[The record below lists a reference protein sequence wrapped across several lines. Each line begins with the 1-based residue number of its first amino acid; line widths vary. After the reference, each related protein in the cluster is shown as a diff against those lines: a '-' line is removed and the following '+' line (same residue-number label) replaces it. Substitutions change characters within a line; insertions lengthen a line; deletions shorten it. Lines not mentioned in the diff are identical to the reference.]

1 MDTPL
6 RIRRMIQRAL
16 LVLLIVINLGV
27 AAWWATRAPPLPPP
41 AAAQPA
47 GVPRLQLLSEAPRRL
62 LPQPDAVVATATSAT
77 VTPVPAAT
85 APVATQCFSFGPYP
99 NPAALRR
106 AHTRVQAQVVR
117 AQVREVA
124 GAATGWRVFLPPL
137 ASREEAQ
144 KTVERMAAAKLED
157 LFVIPNGSEANG
169 IALGRYRS
177 EEAAKR
183 RQATLQQAG
192 FTAQIAP
199 LGEATTQGW
208 IDAAVGADF
217 DSARV
222 AQDIAAPQARKIDC
236 ATVK

>member
-1 MDTPL
+1 LDAPL

-27 AAWWATRAPPLPPP
+27 AAWWATRAPPAPPP

-47 GVPRLQLLSEAPRRL
+47 GVPRLQLLSEAPRR
-62 LPQPDAVVATATSAT
+62 PPPRPAAPVATAASAT
-77 VTPVPAAT
+77 AVPTAT

-124 GAATGWRVFLPPL
+124 GTATGWRVFLPPL
-137 ASREEAQ
+137 PSRAEAQ
-144 KTVERMAAAKLED
+144 ATVEHMRAAGLDD
-157 LFVIPNGSEANG
+157 LLVIADGSEANA
-169 IALGRYRS
+169 IALGRYRG
-177 EEAAKR
+177 EDAAKR
-183 RQATLQQAG
+183 RQAALQKAG
-192 FTAQIAP
+192 FAAQIAP
-199 LGEATTQGW
+199 LGEVATQGW
-208 IDAAVGADF
+208 IDVAAGADF

-222 AQDIAAPQARKIDC
+222 AQDIAAAQARKVDC